1 MSSPSVS
8 QASPP
13 PVLSPDCVTFSRHA
27 VSRALDMNVDSL
39 EIQSALFDPAIV
51 HFSAKHSSW
60 NFISGRVCC
69 GVYVDSKGLATVLTV
84 LWRNREDWKRDV
96 ELGGYKDREYR
107 G

>member
-13 PVLSPDCVTFSRHA
+13 PVLSPDRVIFSKHA
-27 VSRALDMNVDSL
+27 VSRALDMNVESL
-39 EIQSALFDPAIV
+39 EIQSALFDPAVV

-84 LWRNREDWKRDV
+84 LWRNREDWKRDL
-96 ELGGYKDREYR
+96 EFGTYGGREFR

>member
-1 MSSPSVS
+1 MFSPSVS

-13 PVLSPDCVTFSRHA
+13 PVLSPDCVTFSSHA
-27 VSRALDMNVDSL
+27 VDRMLDMNVEGL

-51 HFSAKHSSW
+51 HFSVKHGSW
-60 NFISGRVCC
+60 NFVSGRVCC
-69 GVYVDSKGLATVLTV
+69 GVHVEGKGLATVLTV

>member
-13 PVLSPDCVTFSRHA
+13 PVLSPDRVIFSKHA
-27 VSRALDMNVDSL
+27 VSRALDMNVESL

-51 HFSAKHSSW
+51 HFSVKHSSW

-69 GVYVDSKGLATVLTV
+69 GVHVGSDGLATVLTV
-84 LWRNREDWKRDV
+84 LWRNKEDWKRDV